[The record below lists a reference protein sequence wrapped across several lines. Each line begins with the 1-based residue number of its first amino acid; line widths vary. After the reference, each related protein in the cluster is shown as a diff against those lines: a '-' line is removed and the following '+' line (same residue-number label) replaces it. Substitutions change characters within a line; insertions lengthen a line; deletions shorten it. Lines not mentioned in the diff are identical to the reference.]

1 MFLLNSRLG
10 LFTAALPNG
19 RAPLLPKLR
28 GHFAEFLNE
37 SSPARLRVLH
47 APTCVGFRYG
57 HLRLARGFSRQCERR
72 DFGTVL
78 PSPSQLT
85 LPGVRISLHPTLA
98 AWTAPSIRPLPSSS
112 CVTPSLKRLRWYRN
126 VNLFSFGYAFRPRLR
141 SRLTLGGRAFPRNP
155 WAFGGGDSHPSFRY
169 SYRHSHFHALHQ
181 AFRLSFPAH
190 GTLPYHVAI
199 PSFGV
204 RFSPVPFSAQRHSTS
219 ELLRTLSMMAASK
232 PTSWLSSQR
241 HIVPHSTGTSGP

>member
-1 MFLLNSRLG
+1 MLNSRLG
-10 LFTAALPNG
+10 LFTAALL

-57 HLRLARGFSRQCERR
+57 HRACIARGFSWQCDLW

-85 LPGVRISLHPTLA
+85 LPGMRILLHPTLT
-98 AWTAPSIRPLPSSS
+98 AWTASSIRPLPSPS
-112 CVTPSLKRLRWYRN
+112 CVTPSLNRSRWYRN
-126 VNLFSFGYAFRPRLR
+126 FNLFSFDYAFRPRLR

-155 WAFGGGDSHPSFRY
+155 WAFGGQDSHLSFRY
-169 SYRHSHFHALHQ
+169 SYRHSHFHPLHL
-181 AFRLSFPAH
+181 AFQLGFSAN
-190 GTLPYHVAI
+190 GTLPYHVSI
-199 PSFGV
+199 HSFGV
-204 RFSPVPFSAQRHSTS
+204 RFSPVTFSAQRHSTS
-219 ELLRTLSMMAASK
+219 ELLRTLSMVAASK
-232 PTSWLSSQR
+232 PTSWLSVQR
-241 HIVPHSTGTSGP
+241 HIVPH